1 MKLTRADSTDPT
13 VNELCVEQQ
22 AELAGR
28 DLDAFNATP
37 KKLDPRIAFVVA
49 YVTAP
54 SGDRAVGCAGL
65 QPLEP
70 GVGELKRM
78 YVRPDHRRNG
88 LARLLLAEIER
99 MADERG
105 ITVLRLETG
114 RDFHDVVALYV
125 SSGFYEIPRF
135 GGYVDAEASACF
147 EKQLRL
153 EG

>member
-1 MKLTRADSTDPT
+1 MELIHAGSSDPA
-13 VNELCVEQQ
+13 VNELCVAQQ

-49 YVTAP
+49 YSDDT
-54 SGDRAVGCAGL
+54 AVGCAGL

-88 LARLLLAEIER
+88 LARLLLTEIER
-99 MADERG
+99 MAGERG

-114 RDFHDVVALYV
+114 RDFHDVVALYT

-147 EKQLRL
+147 EKPLL

>member
-1 MKLTRADSTDPT
+1 MEQLTRTGSDDPA

-37 KKLDPRIAFVVA
+37 KKLDPRISFVVA
-49 YVTAP
+49 WAD
-54 SGDRAVGCAGL
+54 GRAIGCAGL

-78 YVRPDHRRNG
+78 YVRPSHRRTG
-88 LARLLLAEIER
+88 LARRLLSEIER
-99 MADERG
+99 MAGERD
-105 ITVLRLETG
+105 ITTLRLETG
-114 RDFHDVVALYV
+114 RDFHDVVALYT

-135 GGYVDAEASACF
+135 GGYVDAEASVCF
-147 EKQLRL
+147 EKRLR
-153 EG
+153 